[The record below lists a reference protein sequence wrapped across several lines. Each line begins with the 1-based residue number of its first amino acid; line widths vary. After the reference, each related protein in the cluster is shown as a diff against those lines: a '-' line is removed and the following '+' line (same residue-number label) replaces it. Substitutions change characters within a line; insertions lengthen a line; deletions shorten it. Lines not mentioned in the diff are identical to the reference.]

1 MVLGFKLGAAVS
13 RSSFGLHIL
22 ILCGFSGAAVVL
34 NGGVTDLH
42 TYIFQLLEH
51 TIRASLLFS
60 AASCFHEVV
69 SSEGRDMK
77 HLLTGLGKER
87 GMGLLFFR
95 MQNVAI
101 SAAMFK
107 ALDCVLPFITRTAM
121 FQSIYHKVTSTAM
134 KVLPNAISNAIA
146 AHI

>member
-1 MVLGFKLGAAVS
+1 M
-13 RSSFGLHIL
+13 
-22 ILCGFSGAAVVL
+22 L
-34 NGGVTDLH
+34 NGGVTDSFSYL
-42 TYIFQLLEH
+42 TQFLEQ

-87 GMGLLFFR
+87 GMGLLFYR

-101 SAAMFK
+101 TAAMFK
-107 ALDCVLPFITRTAM
+107 TVDCAVPFITRTALFKTVYFKITKVAM
-121 FQSIYHKVTSTAM
+121 SI
-134 KVLPNAISNAIA
+134 LPNAISNLIA
-146 AHI
+146 GQI

>member
-1 MVLGFKLGAAVS
+1 MRAAFLLIVFLP
-13 RSSFGLHIL
+13 RIAIGLVI
-22 ILCGFSGAAVVL
+22 CYAGAAVVL

-42 TYIFQLLEH
+42 TYVFQLLEH

-69 SSEGRDMK
+69 STEGRDMK

-87 GMGLLFFR
+87 GMGLLFYR

-101 SAAMFK
+101 SAAIFK
-107 ALDCVLPFITRTAM
+107 AIDCVLPFITRTAL
-121 FQSIYHKVTSTAM
+121 FQKIYHQVTSTLL

-146 AHI
+146 AHV